1 MRYVQNESEIL
12 CLNHGW
18 RFIEKDFSVLPPEAS
33 IKHDAIYRY
42 AKAGAQLGP
51 ASADFDDGDW
61 SEVSLPHDWV
71 PFKDFTPDA

>member
-42 AKAGAQLGP
+42 AKAEKVEGKLAGFPAARLGAL
-51 ASADFDDGDW
+51 
-61 SEVSLPHDWV
+61 
-71 PFKDFTPDA
+71 